1 MFLLWS
7 IPIASAYFH
16 AAKLVEKHFTRITSF
31 VNGHA
36 KQRNINFDLTITEGR
51 FSRDKAKVGAIGIVC
66 GFLFAMVFLVTKGMV
81 YAHSPVSPL
90 FMCCLS
96 GSVGAVVARYL
107 NFKKKDKAELVV
119 WLMSLPVIFVTGYVT
134 VWLAGE
140 IYYRFIY

>member
-7 IPIASAYFH
+7 IPIAFAYFY
-16 AAKLVEKHFTRITSF
+16 AAKLVEKHFMRIASF

-51 FSRDKAKVGAIGIVC
+51 FSREKAKVGGIGIVC
-66 GFLFAMVFLVTKGMV
+66 GFLFAMLFLVTKGMV

-107 NFKKKDKAELVV
+107 NFKQIDKAELVV
-119 WLMSLPVIFVTGYVT
+119 WLMSLPVIFTSAYLS
-134 VWLAGE
+134 VWMVGNF
-140 IYYRFIY
+140 YYRFIY